1 LALFLLIHR
10 LPGDRVT
17 GSKESSMLRT
27 MTRTGLLVLLGSL
40 IAVPASAQIVQGLHF
55 GGGWFIPRGL
65 DSRVSGDTLV
75 TNLTTPD
82 TTQQL
87 SFDISSFHS
96 GQLFGEWLIEF
107 GDHIEAGAGVGF
119 YKGSAP
125 SVYANFTHP
134 GPDFSEIQQTLSLR
148 IVPISGFVRFL
159 PFGKPSTVQ
168 PYFGVGVSALNYRY
182 VEDGEFIDSSQ
193 EVPAGSPIPTFPA
206 TYVATGTAVG
216 PLAIIGIRVPIKG
229 DIWAFTTEW
238 RHQWGS
244 GNTGGAAA
252 GFLDDKIDL
261 GGSNI
266 SFGFMMRF

>member
-1 LALFLLIHR
+1 
-10 LPGDRVT
+10 
-17 GSKESSMLRT
+17 MLRT

-40 IAVPASAQIVQGLHF
+40 VAVPASAQIVQGLHF

-65 DSRVSGDTLV
+65 DSRVPGDVLV
-75 TNLTTPD
+75 ENLNSLTFNKSD
-82 TTQQL
+82 
-87 SFDISSFHS
+87 FNS
-96 GQLFGEWLIEF
+96 GQLFGEWLVEF

-125 SVYANFTHP
+125 SFYTDYQDSSNNFANI
-134 GPDFSEIQQTLSLR
+134 EQTLSLR
-148 IVPISGFVRFL
+148 VVPISGFVRFL
-159 PFGKPSTVQ
+159 PFGRPSTVQ

-182 VEDGEFIDSSQ
+182 VEEGNFIDFSDNT
-193 EVPAGSPIPTFPA
+193 IFPA

-216 PLAIIGIRVPIKG
+216 PLAIIGLRVPIKG

-244 GNTGGAAA
+244 GDTGGAAA
-252 GFLDDKIDL
+252 GFLNNKIDL

>member
-1 LALFLLIHR
+1 
-10 LPGDRVT
+10 VT
-17 GSKESSMLRT
+17 GAKEISMLRT
-27 MTRTGLLVLLGSL
+27 TTRTGLLVLIGSL
-40 IAVPASAQIVQGLHF
+40 IAVPASAQIVQALHF
-55 GGGWFIPRGL
+55 GGGWFIPRGY
-65 DSRVSGDTLV
+65 DSRVSGDVLV
-75 TNLTTPD
+75 ADLNPPD

-87 SFDISSFHS
+87 TFNISDFNS
-96 GQLFGEWLIEF
+96 GQLFGEWLLEF
-107 GDHIEAGAGVGF
+107 GDHIEVGAGVGY

-125 SVYANFTHP
+125 SFYTGYTDSSNNNANI
-134 GPDFSEIQQTLSLR
+134 EQTLSLR
-148 IVPISGFVRFL
+148 VVPISGFVRFL

-182 VEDGEFIDSSQ
+182 VEDGQFIDSSDL
-193 EVPAGSPIPTFPA
+193 SIFPA

-244 GNTGGAAA
+244 GDTGGSAA